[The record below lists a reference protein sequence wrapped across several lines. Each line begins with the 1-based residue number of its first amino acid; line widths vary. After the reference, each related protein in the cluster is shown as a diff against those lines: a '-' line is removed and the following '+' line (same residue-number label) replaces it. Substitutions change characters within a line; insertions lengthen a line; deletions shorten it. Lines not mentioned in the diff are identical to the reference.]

1 METTKGHLVPVTFFW
16 QKKKK
21 IHITLPFHG
30 QLRTMMHHARLV

>member
-1 METTKGHLVPVTFFW
+1 METTKGHLVTVTFFW
-16 QKKKK
+16 QKK